1 MLEWALSFTSGI
13 YATTTTSPC
22 DAAAE
27 EGIVV
32 AVPAKC

>member
-1 MLEWALSFTSGI
+1 MLEWDLLFTSGI
-13 YATTTTSPC
+13 YATTTSPC

-27 EGIVV
+27 EGIV

>member
-1 MLEWALSFTSGI
+1 MLEWALSFTSDI
-13 YATTTTSPC
+13 YATTTSPC